1 VVIAAHLWKDSRMA
15 KFPTEVESSVT
26 VKVPLEKAYR
36 YLWDVVG
43 SSQCIPGLASCKK
56 VGKDTYKFVY
66 EERSTAGLTITV
78 QYTAAYETDGK
89 SSIAFVSAPAK
100 GDNTDVDG
108 EIRLQKAGTGTK
120 ITLRQM
126 VAPDT
131 PVPMLLQRLVKSFAE
146 KEATATVKEYLANLK
161 EALERKA

>member
-1 VVIAAHLWKDSRMA
+1 MA

-26 VKVPLEKAYR
+26 VKAPIEKAYK

-43 SSQCIPGLASCKK
+43 SSKCIPGLASCKK
-56 VGKDTYKFVY
+56 VATNTYQFVY
-66 EERSTAGLTITV
+66 EERSTAGIAITV
-78 QYTAAYETDGK
+78 QYTAAYKGDGK
-89 SSIAFVSAPAK
+89 GVITFVGAPAK

-108 EIRLQKAGTGTK
+108 EIRLEKAGTGTK

-131 PVPMLLQRLVKSFAE
+131 PVPSLLQRLVKSFAE
-146 KEATATVKEYLANLK
+146 KEASTSLKDYLANVRKTL
-161 EALERKA
+161 EAKA

>member
-1 VVIAAHLWKDSRMA
+1 MA
-15 KFPTEVESSVT
+15 KFPTDVEGSIT
-26 VKVPLEKAYR
+26 VKVPIEKVYK

-43 SSQCIPGLASCKK
+43 SSTCIPGLASCKK
-56 VGKDTYKFVY
+56 AAKDTYRFVF
-66 EERSTAGLTITV
+66 EERSAAGLTMKV

-89 SSIAFVSAPAK
+89 STIKFVSASGK

-108 EIRLQKAGTGTK
+108 EIRLQKSGTGTK

-146 KEATATVKEYLANLK
+146 KEANATVKEYLANIK
-161 EALERKA
+161 EALEAKA

>member
-1 VVIAAHLWKDSRMA
+1 MA

-26 VKVPLEKAYR
+26 VKVPIEKAYK

-43 SSQCIPGLASCKK
+43 SSTCIPGLKSCKK
-56 VGKDTYKFVY
+56 VGTNTYQFVY
-66 EERSTAGLTITV
+66 DERATAGISITV
-78 QYTAAYETDGK
+78 QYTAAYTGDGK
-89 SSIAFVSAPAK
+89 GSIAFVGKPAR

-108 EIRLQKAGTGTK
+108 EIRLEKAGAGTK

-131 PVPMLLQRLVKSFAE
+131 PVPSLLQRLVRSFAE
-146 KEATATVKEYLANLK
+146 KEASESLKAYLANVKKTL
-161 EALERKA
+161 EAKA

>member
-1 VVIAAHLWKDSRMA
+1 MA

-26 VKVPLEKAYR
+26 VKVPIEKAYK
-36 YLWDVVG
+36 YMWDVVG
-43 SSQCIPGLASCKK
+43 SSKCIPGLASCKK
-56 VGKDTYKFVY
+56 VGADTYRFLY
-66 EERSTAGLTITV
+66 APRSTAGIAMTV
-78 QYTAAYETDGK
+78 QYTAAYEGDGK
-89 SSIAFVSAPAK
+89 GSIKFVSATGK

-131 PVPMLLQRLVKSFAE
+131 PVPSLLQRLVKSFAE
-146 KEATATVKEYLANLK
+146 KEAGATVKEYLANVK
-161 EALERKA
+161 EALEAKA